1 MGNPSWF
8 NFSSCHQIPVRRRL
22 LLCVEMA
29 VVLVALQAEE
39 GVYITDI
46 TEGEDTSWAWATG

>member
-8 NFSSCHQIPVRRRL
+8 NLSSCHQIPVRRRL

-39 GVYITDI
+39 GVYMTDI
-46 TEGEDTSWAWATG
+46 TEGADTSWAWATG

>member
-1 MGNPSWF
+1 
-8 NFSSCHQIPVRRRL
+8 
-22 LLCVEMA
+22 MA

-39 GVYITDI
+39 GVYTTDI